1 MASKPI
7 VIKKTP
13 GGVSYEPS
21 DFAKRHGIRLE
32 DAQRILALHKGD
44 HDSSNRAA
52 HNLKGL
58 N

>member
-1 MASKPI
+1 MRSKPI
-7 VIKKTP
+7 VLKKTRES
-13 GGVSYEPS
+13 VSYEPS
-21 DFAKRHGIRLE
+21 QFAERHGIRLE

-52 HNLKGL
+52 HNLNGL

>member
-1 MASKPI
+1 MPSTPVRKQKP
-7 VIKKTP
+7 TQN
-13 GGVSYEPS
+13 VSYEPS
-21 DFAKRHGIRLE
+21 QFAERHGIRLE

-52 HNLKGL
+52 HNLNGL